1 MQKVQAIPMQNARKI
16 DVMDRAFQ
24 IGVFI
29 VLVFLAFIFLVPLLW
44 IFFSAFKV
52 DMEVNQAGGFL
63 LFPQTW
69 TLDNIAALLHPD
81 NTQFPVVRWYIN
93 SFVVAVSHTILA
105 ILVFA
110 MSAFAYAK
118 LKFKGKNLIFFSML
132 FMSSFP
138 PVANIIPQYWVM
150 LNLGW
155 LNSPLALIAP
165 GLAGVFNIFLIRQF
179 MYGIPN
185 ELLDSA
191 KIDGAGEGRIFFQI
205 MMPLCKPILTVV
217 GLFSFTGVW
226 NDFLWPSIAINDI
239 DRLTLTAGLQ
249 LARGPFGAQIAN
261 MSSIALIAIVPMVFL
276 FICTQRYF
284 VKGVSLSSGV
294 KG

>member
-1 MQKVQAIPMQNARKI
+1 MSTATLRASKSGEVGSSLIPKI
-16 DVMDRAFQ
+16 
-24 IGVFI
+24 IIFI
-29 VLVFLAFIFLVPLLW
+29 ILAFVAFLFLVPLLW
-44 IFFSAFKV
+44 IFVSAFKV
-52 DMEVNQAGGFL
+52 DMEVNRAGGFL

-69 TLDNIAALLHPD
+69 TLDNIMSLLSRG
-81 NTQFPVVRWYIN
+81 NTQLPVVRWYIN
-93 SFVVAVSHTILA
+93 SIVVSVSHTILA
-105 ILVFA
+105 VLLFS

-118 LKFKGKNLIFFSML
+118 LNFKGKDLIFFSML

-138 PVANIIPQYWVM
+138 PVANIVSQYRVV
-150 LNLGW
+150 LELGW
-155 LNSPLALIAP
+155 LNTPLALIVP

-179 MYGIPN
+179 MYGIPD
-185 ELLDSA
+185 EMLESA
-191 KIDGAGEGRIFFQI
+191 KIDGAGDFRIFAQI
-205 MMPLCKPILTVV
+205 MIPMCKPILTVV

-239 DRLTLTAGLQ
+239 ERLTLTPGLQ

-261 MSSIALIAIVPMVFL
+261 MSSITLIAIVPMVLL

-284 VKGVSLSSGV
+284 IRGVSLSSGI

>member
-1 MQKVQAIPMQNARKI
+1 MQKTRGSGAEMISR
-16 DVMDRAFQ
+16 
-24 IGVFI
+24 
-29 VLVFLAFIFLVPLLW
+29 LVIFVILIFLAFLFLVPLLW
-44 IFFSAFKV
+44 IFISAFKV

-63 LFPQTW
+63 LLPQTW
-69 TLDNIAALLHPD
+69 TLDNIAALIHPD
-81 NTQFPVVRWYIN
+81 NTQFPVLRWYIN
-93 SFVVAVSHTILA
+93 SAVVSVSHTILA
-105 ILVFA
+105 VIVFA

-118 LKFKGKNLIFFSML
+118 LQFKGKNLIFFSML

-138 PVANIIPQYWVM
+138 PVANIVSLYSVM
-150 LNLGW
+150 LHLGW

-185 ELLDSA
+185 DLLESA
-191 KIDGAGEGRIFFQI
+191 KIDGAGEFRMFAQIIF
-205 MMPLCKPILTVV
+205 PLCKPILTVV
-217 GLFSFTGVW
+217 ALFSFTGVW

-261 MSSIALIAIVPMVFL
+261 MSSIALIAIVPMVILFL
-276 FICTQRYF
+276 CTQRYF

>member
-1 MQKVQAIPMQNARKI
+1 MQQASAVRIQKANGAGTE
-16 DVMDRAFQ
+16 Q
-24 IGVFI
+24 IGKIAIFI
-29 VLVFLAFIFLVPLLW
+29 TLLFLAFIFLVPLLW

-52 DMEVNQAGGFL
+52 DMEVNRAGGFL

-81 NTQFPVVRWYIN
+81 NTQFPVLRWYVN
-93 SFVVAVSHTILA
+93 SIVVSVSHTILA
-105 ILVFA
+105 VIVFA
-110 MSAFAYAK
+110 MSAYAYAK
-118 LKFKGKNLIFFSML
+118 LKFKGKDLIFFSML
-132 FMSSFP
+132 FMSAFP
-138 PVANIIPQYWVM
+138 PVANIVSLYRVM
-150 LNLGW
+150 LGLGW
-155 LNSPLALIAP
+155 LNTPMALVAP

-185 ELLDSA
+185 ELLESA
-191 KIDGAGEGRIFFQI
+191 KIDGAGEVRIFAQL
-205 MMPLCKPILTVV
+205 MLPLCKPILTVV
-217 GLFSFTGVW
+217 ALFSFTGIW

-261 MSSIALIAIVPMVFL
+261 MSSIALIAIVPMVILFL
-276 FICTQRYF
+276 CTQRYF